1 MAPASAGG
9 YELSGGEGGR
19 FRLSGCFG
27 FETAGP
33 LLERGDTAFRP
44 HAHVEVDLSGV
55 ADADSAGLAVLLAW
69 VERARKRGHTLRFL
83 GLPAQLRGIARI
95 SDVEELLR
103 AAEGASA
110 AR

>member
-44 HAHVEVDLSGV
+44 HAHVELDLSGV
-55 ADADSAGLAVLLAW
+55 SDADSAGLAVLLAW
-69 VERARKRGHTLRFL
+69 VERARSRGHTLRYT
-83 GLPAQLRGIARI
+83 GLPAQLVGIARI
-95 SDVEELLR
+95 SEVESLLR
-103 AAEGASA
+103 AAESPQAP
-110 AR
+110 R